1 MAIEPQ
7 LTWSPTAGPCLKPAR
22 PLHPRSLCVGLS
34 LPVDG
39 GILAFHR
46 RGAGEF
52 MLSLFLTSIMADYR
66 DLSRINPDCTLHWQS
81 FFVDARS

>member
-1 MAIEPQ
+1 MAIESQ

-22 PLHPRSLCVGLS
+22 PLHPRSLCVGLP

-46 RGAGEF
+46 RGARELIF
-52 MLSLFLTSIMADYR
+52 SLSITSIMADFR
-66 DLSRINPDCTLHWQS
+66 DLSRIHPD
-81 FFVDARS
+81 

>member
-1 MAIEPQ
+1 
-7 LTWSPTAGPCLKPAR
+7 
-22 PLHPRSLCVGLS
+22 VGLS

-66 DLSRINPDCTLHWQS
+66 DLSQIHPD
-81 FFVDARS
+81 

>member
-7 LTWSPTAGPCLKPAR
+7 LTWSLTAGPCLKPAR

-46 RGAGEF
+46 RGARELIF
-52 MLSLFLTSIMADYR
+52 SLFMTSIMADFR
-66 DLSRINPDCTLHWQS
+66 DLSRIHPD
-81 FFVDARS
+81 